1 MDVKVL
7 RDLVARVAAAS
18 APETN
23 TIYAVVVALGAIGL
37 ALAVLAVWLI
47 RQTQPERELLAP
59 LERMYDRSWR
69 KQEPA
74 QMRRDLD
81 EVRPAHARPVARG
94 RDVPEVDDEFA
105 QSQPR
110 VATFDDLRAEHA
122 SDTKHESS
130 ERSVAGADPLSA
142 TRAVPE
148 LMTDGTPPA
157 SIDMDSDMGSD
168 MDIDSDNDSDQSDE
182 TNGMPLANVADGE
195 PVGTESAD

>member
-1 MDVKVL
+1 M
-7 RDLVARVAAAS
+7 VARVVAAG
-18 APETN
+18 APGTN

-81 EVRPAHARPVARG
+81 EVRPANARPVARG

-110 VATFDDLRAEHA
+110 VATFDDLRAQHA
-122 SDTKHESS
+122 SDTKHESRD
-130 ERSVAGADPLSA
+130 RSVAGADPLLV

-148 LMTDGTPPA
+148 LMTDGTPSA
-157 SIDMDSDMGSD
+157 AID
-168 MDIDSDNDSDQSDE
+168 MDIDIDIDESDE
-182 TNGMPLANVADGE
+182 TDGMPLANMADSE

>member
-1 MDVKVL
+1 VDVKVL
-7 RDLVARVAAAS
+7 RDLVARVAAAG

-37 ALAVLAVWLI
+37 ALAVLAVWLM

-59 LERMYDRSWR
+59 LERMHDRSWR

-81 EVRPAHARPVARG
+81 EVRPAHARPAALG

-110 VATFDDLRAEHA
+110 VVTFDDLRAQHA

-130 ERSVAGADPLSA
+130 DRSVAGADPLSV
-142 TRAVPE
+142 TRAVAE
-148 LMTDGTPPA
+148 LMTDGTPSA
-157 SIDMDSDMGSD
+157 GSD
-168 MDIDSDNDSDQSDE
+168 IHIDIDQSDE
-182 TNGMPLANVADGE
+182 TNSMPLANVADGE

>member
-7 RDLVARVAAAS
+7 RDLVARVAAAG

-37 ALAVLAVWLI
+37 ALAVLAVWLM

-59 LERMYDRSWR
+59 LERMHDRSWR

-81 EVRPAHARPVARG
+81 EVRPAHARPAALG

-110 VATFDDLRAEHA
+110 VVTFDDLRAQHA
-122 SDTKHESS
+122 SDTKHELSD
-130 ERSVAGADPLSA
+130 RSVAGADPLSV
-142 TRAVPE
+142 TRAVAE
-148 LMTDGTPPA
+148 LMTDGTPSA
-157 SIDMDSDMGSD
+157 GSD
-168 MDIDSDNDSDQSDE
+168 IHIDIDQSDE
-182 TNGMPLANVADGE
+182 TNSMPLANVADGE